1 VLGQLGDI
9 EGLYV
14 AFTHSGAT
22 LALIIGELLG
32 YEIITGEQHPLLTP
46 FRVSRFH

>member
-9 EGLYV
+9 AGLYV

-22 LALIIGELLG
+22 LALIIGELLA
-32 YEIITGEQHPLLTP
+32 YEMITRQRHRLLAPFTP
-46 FRVSRFH
+46 SRFH